1 MNSNAALIKVFYDAF
16 QNRDHAGMIAC
27 YHPSIHFSDPVFTNP
42 RGSEAKAMWHMLCER
57 GTDLAVTFRDV
68 QADANEGRAFW
79 EARYTF
85 LKGPRPVHN
94 VVGASFVFQDG
105 LIIRHTDTFDLW
117 RWTRMAI
124 GPAGTALGW
133 SGLFQDKVRTTAMG
147 GLREF
152 VAGHPEYGESSEP
165 G

>member
-1 MNSNAALIKVFYDAF
+1 MTSNANLITSFYDAF
-16 QNRDHAGMIAC
+16 QKRDHAGMIDC
-27 YHPSIHFSDPVFTNP
+27 YHPSIHFSDPVFTDL
-42 RGSEAKAMWHMLCER
+42 RGNEAKAMWHMLCER
-57 GTDLAVTFRDV
+57 GTDLDVTFRDV
-68 QADANEGRAFW
+68 QADDNEGRAHW

-85 LKGPRPVHN
+85 SRGSRPVHN
-94 VVGASFVFQDG
+94 IVDASFVFQDG

-133 SGLFQDKVRTTAMG
+133 SGPFQNKVRATAMS
-147 GLREF
+147 GLRKF
-152 VAGHPEYGESSEP
+152 VAGHPEYGEPSEP

>member
-1 MNSNAALIKVFYDAF
+1 MNPNSNLVTAFYEAF
-16 QNRDHAGMIAC
+16 QERDHAGMIAC
-27 YHPSIHFSDPVFTNP
+27 YHPSIHFSDPVFADL
-42 RGSEAKAMWHMLCER
+42 RGNEAKAMWHMLCER
-57 GTDLAVTFRDV
+57 GTDLEVTYRDV
-68 QADANEGRAFW
+68 TADDAEGRAHW

-85 LKGPRPVHN
+85 SKGSRLVHN
-94 VVGASFVFQDG
+94 VVDASFGFQDG

-133 SGLFQDKVRTTAMG
+133 SGPFQNKVRATAMG
-147 GLREF
+147 GLRKF
-152 VAGHPEYGESSEP
+152 IAGHPEYGGISES